1 MENNAIKQ
9 MRETKLTES
18 QISVLVG
25 SLLGDG
31 YLDQTTRGYSLRLH
45 HSIRQKDYIEWKYN
59 FLKNLVNTP
68 PKIYGTR
75 IYCRTVSH
83 PFLKHLREL
92 FYRNGYKI
100 IPKKYLR
107 KLINPLALAV
117 QIMDDGTNELG
128 SGRCLKI
135 NSQSFTYEEHK
146 FLCDLLRN
154 EFGLKA
160 NINKDRTYFRIRF
173 HKESMA
179 KLIEIVKPYILPSLF
194 YKLSP

>member
-9 MRETKLTES
+9 MREAKLTED

-31 YLDQTTRGYSLRLH
+31 YLDQTTMGYSLRLH
-45 HSIRQKDYIEWKYN
+45 HGVKQKDYIEWKYN
-59 FLKNLVNTP
+59 YLKNLVNTP

-83 PFLKHLREL
+83 PFLKHLRKL
-92 FYRNGYKI
+92 FYGKNCKI
-100 IPKKYLR
+100 IPKNFLGKS
-107 KLINPLALAV
+107 INPLALAV
-117 QIMDDGTNELG
+117 WIMDDGTNELG
-128 SGRCLKI
+128 SGKCLKI
-135 NSQSFTYEEHK
+135 NSQSFSYDEHK
-146 FLCDLLRN
+146 YLCSLLRRK
-154 EFGLKA
+154 FGLKA